1 MVNILVDEAYAFDY
15 LAILQ
20 LKVDKGYMDQK
31 DIDQDIQFVKL
42 QVGPAMY
49 NKVVSSSIYKQ
60 LYDANVKTFDAVDAA
75 KEDKILASEV
85 DRCNYGRSTA
95 KKMLQEQFFD
105 SKLRETKIGYE
116 KLK

>member
-20 LKVDKGYMDQK
+20 LKVDKGYLKQE
-31 DIDQDIQFVKL
+31 DINPDIQFVKT
-42 QVGPAMY
+42 QVGPTLY
-49 NKVVSSSIYKQ
+49 HEVVTSSVYKQ
-60 LYDANVKTFDAVDAA
+60 LCKANVKTFDAVDAA

-85 DRCNYGRSTA
+85 DRCNYGRSVA
-95 KKMLQEQFFD
+95 KRLLQEQFFGGN
-105 SKLRETKIGYE
+105 LRETKIGYE